1 MATLISDQSSRIA
14 TPDPDAR
21 YREDFLRVLVLVGID
36 APEAAALVEAVIGRD
51 LQTCCAAE
59 LVPVLE
65 QLLVLVQ
72 LRSKQSHAS
81 QTCRA

>member
-1 MATLISDQSSRIA
+1 VATLISVQNLPIA
-14 TPDPDAR
+14 TPDPDAL
-21 YREDFLRVLVLVGID
+21 YREDFLRVLVPVGID
-36 APEAAALVEAVIGRD
+36 APEAAALVEAVTGRD
-51 LQTCCAAE
+51 FQTCSAAE

-72 LRSKQSHAS
+72 LRSKQPHGR

>member
-1 MATLISDQSSRIA
+1 MATLVSDHNSRIA
-14 TPDPDAR
+14 TPDPDAP
-21 YREDFLRVLVLVGID
+21 YREDFLRALVLIGID

-51 LQTCCAAE
+51 FQTCSAAE

-65 QLLVLVQ
+65 QLLLLVQ
-72 LRSKQSHAS
+72 LRGKRPPAR

>member
-1 MATLISDQSSRIA
+1 MATLVSDQNSRIA
-14 TPDPDAR
+14 APDPEGV
-21 YREDFLRVLVLVGID
+21 YREDFLRALVPVGID
-36 APEAAALVEAVIGRD
+36 AREAAALGEAVIGREFP
-51 LQTCCAAE
+51 TCSAAE

-72 LRSKQSHAS
+72 LRSKQPHAR

>member
-1 MATLISDQSSRIA
+1 VATLISVQNSRVA
-14 TPDPDAR
+14 APDPDAL
-21 YREDFLRVLVLVGID
+21 YREDFLRVLVLIGID

-51 LQTCCAAE
+51 FQTCSAAE

-72 LRSKQSHAS
+72 LRSKHSHAS
-81 QTCRA
+81 QTCHA